1 MSLLVFDGPNLPGPL
16 PLVSPWLD
24 LTAQPAE
31 KVVAALD
38 AQDHRRFIKT
48 HTPLDGLVLDD
59 RVTYIGVGRDPRD
72 AAVSM
77 LMDQDRMRALHQV
90 AGPPRQRFAPP
101 GLDFEGEFS
110 PLDVLRRWMDGPIV
124 PTEGI
129 ASLATILHHFGSV
142 WSLRHLP
149 NVAAFHYADYQV
161 DLVGQLVRLAQVLR
175 IDLGRGR
182 AEELAEHA
190 TLDAMRARDSE
201 LAPKAADGVWQK
213 NEPFFRAGGRGEW
226 REISPGPS
234 TGATPT
240 ARPGWP
246 GRTCSPGRTRAAG
259 DVIPTMGECD
269 HAPVTGR
276 VVYRSWMSDNQRWD
290 ALKLREGD
298 IVISAPSK
306 CGVTWTQRL
315 VSLLVFDGPD
325 LPAAL
330 STVSPWLDL
339 NIRPIEQ
346 VVAALDAQDHRRFI
360 KTHTPL
366 DGLVLDDRVTYIGV
380 GRDPRDAAVSELRQ
394 WDNMNLDRMR
404 ALQDALLGPRPDG
417 MVRPLRGPTA
427 TPARS
432 RRSRTGWRARS
443 CLPRGWACPPRAWG
457 PGLRRGSGSCR
468 PT

>member
-1 MSLLVFDGPNLPGPL
+1 
-16 PLVSPWLD
+16 
-24 LTAQPAE
+24 
-31 KVVAALD
+31 
-38 AQDHRRFIKT
+38 
-48 HTPLDGLVLDD
+48 
-59 RVTYIGVGRDPRD
+59 
-72 AAVSM
+72 
-77 LMDQDRMRALHQV
+77 
-90 AGPPRQRFAPP
+90 
-101 GLDFEGEFS
+101 
-110 PLDVLRRWMDGPIV
+110 
-124 PTEGI
+124 
-129 ASLATILHHFGSV
+129 
-142 WSLRHLP
+142 
-149 NVAAFHYADYQV
+149 
-161 DLVGQLVRLAQVLR
+161 
-175 IDLGRGR
+175 
-182 AEELAEHA
+182 
-190 TLDAMRARDSE
+190 MRARDSE

-213 NEPFFRAGGRGEW
+213 NEPFFRAGGRENGG
-226 REISPGPS
+226 RSSPGPS

-417 MVRPLRGPTA
+417 MGPPPPGADGDPSPIKAFQDWMEGPIMPPEGMGLPPAGMGSRSPKGVGFMPPDVMEKPPAKGMGTLANVLHHFTTVWDRRHLPNVAMFHYADYQLDLAGELVRLGRSLGVDLTRDRAEALAEHA
-427 TPARS
+427 TLEEM
-432 RRSRTGWRARS
+432 RARAGELAPDS
-443 CLPRGWACPPRAWG
+443 TDGVWHSNERFFRAGGRGEWREFFTEAAYRRYDVRTAVLAAPDLLAWAHEG
-457 PGLRRGSGSCR
+457 RRGCDPG
-468 PT
+468 